1 MAKQLE
7 EKQRNNAL
15 TPSQLSSHERECIPK
30 VITCMYTVTLKPF
43 HEKKMRDP
51 SQGNL
56 AI

>member
-7 EKQRNNAL
+7 ERQRNNAL

-43 HEKKMRDP
+43 HEEK
-51 SQGNL
+51 
-56 AI
+56 